1 MEVEEAREQ
10 DFCYL
15 EITLCVCVAEFAI
28 VGSWPCGIVRSVHES
43 VRLHVDCVMA
53 TDRNEDV
60 EVIGLV
66 AERGQLRGEFLVLL

>member
-15 EITLCVCVAEFAI
+15 EIALCVCVVEFAI

-43 VRLHVDCVMA
+43 VRLHVDCAVA
-53 TDRNEDV
+53 ADRNEKV
-60 EVIGLV
+60 EVLGRVIK
-66 AERGQLRGEFLVLL
+66 RSQLRGEFLVLL